1 MRFTRT
7 IEQYIER
14 NALLTKEGTVL
25 VTLSGGSDSVALLC
39 VLHRL
44 GYQCRAVHCN
54 FELRGEE
61 SERDEAFVKELCQKR
76 KINLDIVHFDTRQYA
91 ETHHLSIEMAA
102 RELRYAYFEE
112 LRKKHNA
119 QAIAVAHHR
128 DDNAETMLLNLIRG
142 TGLQGLCGM
151 RPKNGFVVRP
161 LLCVTRHDILDYL
174 HHIDQSYVTDSS
186 NLDDAFGRNKIR
198 LHLLPLMREMNP
210 SVVDDMQLTA
220 SYLSEVAKIYNKGIE
235 EGRTRVADE
244 NGNINI
250 EALKAEPSP
259 LALLFEILHPLSF
272 NSTQVREIADTL
284 DGQSGKVF
292 TSGDYQV
299 VKDRNKLLLVHS
311 TSHADDSETTPPFT
325 LSFSEYDNHP
335 NFDIPRGNNKVCF
348 DKAKLE
354 GELSLRKWKEGDRFV
369 PFGMK
374 GSKLVS
380 DFLTDSKLSLVEKKA
395 QWLLCCGENIV
406 WVIGRRTD
414 NRFKVSSTTKRI
426 LVAEIIEKK

>member
-1 MRFTRT
+1 
-7 IEQYIER
+7 
-14 NALLTKEGTVL
+14 
-25 VTLSGGSDSVALLC
+25 
-39 VLHRL
+39 
-44 GYQCRAVHCN
+44 
-54 FELRGEE
+54 
-61 SERDEAFVKELCQKR
+61 
-76 KINLDIVHFDTRQYA
+76 
-91 ETHHLSIEMAA
+91 
-102 RELRYAYFEE
+102 
-112 LRKKHNA
+112 
-119 QAIAVAHHR
+119 
-128 DDNAETMLLNLIRG
+128 
-142 TGLQGLCGM
+142 
-151 RPKNGFVVRP
+151 
-161 LLCVTRHDILDYL
+161 
-174 HHIDQSYVTDSS
+174 
-186 NLDDAFGRNKIR
+186 
-198 LHLLPLMREMNP
+198 
-210 SVVDDMQLTA
+210 
-220 SYLSEVAKIYNKGIE
+220 
-235 EGRTRVADE
+235 
-244 NGNINI
+244 
-250 EALKAEPSP
+250 
-259 LALLFEILHPLSF
+259 
-272 NSTQVREIADTL
+272 
-284 DGQSGKVF
+284 
-292 TSGDYQV
+292 